1 MEQSYL
7 DESETAVLAVEE
19 EGWQA
24 VGTFDLT
31 VGRVGSAGVAGRG
44 FLDDVKGVADKVAE
58 GAKKA
63 VEEVKK
69 VPEKIAD
76 GTKKAVDD
84 IKAIPDK
91 ITEGTKKA
99 VEDIK
104 KVPQQI
110 TDAIKNSPLDDL
122 AQAVPIPAL
131 TALDDILNPG
141 LQPDFSIP
149 FSHSLPSTPL
159 SLPLNENNLTVSAQ
173 CVDCSTTGSFDVK
186 GRFRSVN
193 LVLEE
198 AWIELSTKGISA
210 RAVIAL
216 GLQGALPS
224 GALPGASVSLFRAT
238 PAGIDI
244 PGVLRIGPTVTVDLG
259 VELSEL
265 SAGVNLVLG
274 GTAKIP
280 ASSARLNFL
289 KEGGSK
295 TVGWKPTFEAD
306 PVKADGFVEV
316 KAAAFIK
323 PGVGLEISVVGE
335 WHVMSWVKGVMLTVW
350 QKLDLRLIS
359 RPRRRR

>member
-1 MEQSYL
+1 MEQRYL
-7 DESETAVLAVEE
+7 DESETAVLDVEE

-44 FLDDVKGVADKVAE
+44 FLDDVKGVVDKVAE

-69 VPEKIAD
+69 VPEKVAD
-76 GTKKAVDD
+76 GAKKAVED

-91 ITEGTKKA
+91 IADGTKKA

-141 LQPDFSIP
+141 LQPDFTIP
-149 FSHSLPSTPL
+149 FSHSLPSTLL
-159 SLPLNENNLTVSAQ
+159 SLPFTDNNLTVTAQ
-173 CVDCSTTGSFDVK
+173 CVDCSTAGSFDVK

-216 GLQGALPS
+216 GLQGALPA

-295 TVGWKPTFEAD
+295 TVGWKPKFEAD

-335 WHVMSWVKGVMLTVW
+335 WNVMCWG
-350 QKLDLRLIS
+350 RG
-359 RPRRRR
+359 RC

>member
-76 GTKKAVDD
+76 
-84 IKAIPDK
+84 
-91 ITEGTKKA
+91 GTKKA